1 MTRSLFLLP
10 LALAGAVQAQLTLT
24 PLTGRLGEGLQAPFG
39 FFDPQRGRVTLVGGH
54 GLFGPV
60 PRQLLQYEGLDGVE
74 LTTPS
79 PFPLRAYGATA
90 VDATGTVVLFGG
102 LNSDSSR
109 SDETWRWDPTLPGA
123 VLISG
128 LTTRPTPR
136 SHTAMA
142 MDHRSGAVVLFGGA
156 DAAGDL
162 GDTWLWRNGSWTQV
176 SPATSP
182 TPRSGHAMAFD
193 PTFGRV
199 VLFGGTSQS
208 TRLSDTWTFDGSN
221 WMTLPGTGPS
231 ARSGHVMA
239 LDEARGEV
247 VLVGGDI
254 GGSMDSGETWV
265 LRPGGWQQRA
275 GVLPGVVTGTNGT
288 LVFDARRQ
296 QLVHTGGRHNTV
308 LGWSSNNGT
317 RTWDG
322 TAWAPLGSTGQGVV
336 PDPYPSIRSEGMAAF
351 DQGRGRIVMFGGT
364 LYPTTV
370 VAETWEFG
378 DGVWAQRT
386 PPQSPSARRFG
397 AMAWGAG
404 ASWLFGGEN
413 ALGTVANNDLWRWD
427 GMRWT
432 IAPTAGTRPPARTF
446 ANMVFD
452 PLRNRLVL
460 YGGLDQGSNSLTD
473 AWEYDVAAGAWAPAS
488 GTPPSARFAPAMCWD
503 AARAIVLLH
512 GGQLPGTTVSRETW
526 AYDGRQWTLRN
537 NTGPALY
544 QHSMAF
550 DAARNR
556 VVVAGGFQHLQ
567 ETWEFDGRTWQPF
580 GNGPILAPILVYD
593 GERGQ
598 CVALSLLAGIGP
610 PASWN
615 GSAWSTI
622 APALSLGARASHSL
636 TPDPLRRVDVLV
648 GGIDGGVTT
657 GDWWDRNGQDWRRT
671 LPRHRLPARQ
681 DHAACW
687 LPVENKV
694 LVFGGRSAGNVR
706 LGDTWL
712 LDAAN
717 RDWIPIAGTGPSPRS
732 GHAMCL
738 EEATGSAV
746 LFGGDDGAAQNDTWA
761 FTRAT
766 GWSSV
771 SAFVRPPARTAHA
784 MAWYPPTGKLIV
796 FGGSGSGGLMNDT
809 WQFTSA
815 GAGWS
820 QVTTAHAPPARQGHV
835 LVYDP
840 LRARLVL
847 HGGFG
852 SGLVTLDDVWEYD
865 GSDWIQRTPE
875 TASPSLVNHAAVFD
889 AARGRVLFSSGA
901 PLSGLW
907 SNVDPAG
914 VGDPVAPLPLTYRTQ
929 PVVGNVFRLGFPVNG
944 VGVLYLAAGPA
955 TTPLFVLPPPLACR
969 NLQMFV
975 ALSLYLVTTGS
986 EVSLAIPGDPS
997 LVGAQFAFQALT
1009 RGNASCLTAT
1019 DALNAVLLAR

>member
-1 MTRSLFLLP
+1 MTRSLSFLA
-10 LALAGAVQAQLTLT
+10 LALAGAGRAQLTLT
-24 PLTGRLGEGLQAPFG
+24 PLNGRLSEGLQAPFG
-39 FFDPQRGRVTLVGGH
+39 FFDPQRGRVTLVGGN
-54 GLFGPV
+54 GLSGPV
-60 PRQLLQYEGLDGVE
+60 PRQLVQFEGVDGIE

-90 VDATGTVVLFGG
+90 VDATDTVILFGG
-102 LNSDSSR
+102 RNGDGSR
-109 SDETWRWDPTLPGA
+109 SDETWRWDPMLPGA
-123 VLISG
+123 VPISG
-128 LTTRPTPR
+128 LTSRPAPR

-142 MDHRSGAVVLFGGA
+142 LHRPSGAVVLFGGA
-156 DAAGDL
+156 DAAGDR
-162 GDTWLWRNGSWTQV
+162 GDTWLWRNGGWTQV
-176 SPATSP
+176 FPATSP
-182 TPRSGHAMAFD
+182 TPRSAHAMAFD
-193 PTFGRV
+193 PTSGRV

-208 TRLSDTWTFDGSN
+208 VRLSDTWTFDGSN
-221 WMTLPGTGPS
+221 WTTLPGTGPS

-275 GVLPGVVTGTNGT
+275 GVLPYIGTGTDGT
-288 LVFDARRQ
+288 LVFDVRRQ
-296 QLVHTGGRHNTV
+296 QLVHTGGRHNTFF
-308 LGWSSNNGT
+308 GWFPSQGT

-322 TAWAPLGSTGQGVV
+322 TAWALLGTNNRGVV
-336 PDPYPSIRSEGMAAF
+336 ADPYPSERSEVMAAF

-364 LYPTTV
+364 VYPTTV

-386 PPQSPSARRFG
+386 PPQSPSARHFG

-413 ALGTVANNDLWRWD
+413 ALGTVATNDLWRWD

-432 IAPTAGTRPPARTF
+432 IAPTTATRPLARTS
-446 ANMVFD
+446 ANMAFD

-473 AWEYDVAAGAWAPAS
+473 AWEYDVAAGTWAPAS

-503 AARAIVLLH
+503 PAHALVLLH

-526 AYDGRQWTLRN
+526 GYDGRQWTLRN
-537 NTGPALY
+537 NTGPARY

-550 DAARNR
+550 DAARSR
-556 VVVAGGFQHLQ
+556 LVVAGGFHYVQ
-567 ETWEFDGRTWQPF
+567 ETWEFDGRTWQSF
-580 GNGPILAPILVYD
+580 GNGPIVAPTLAYD
-593 GERGQ
+593 NERGQ
-598 CVALSLLAGIGP
+598 CVAVNLLAGFGLL
-610 PASWN
+610 SRWD
-615 GSAWSTI
+615 GSAWSAI
-622 APALSLGARASHSL
+622 AWAPSLGERAGHSL
-636 TPDPLRRVDVLV
+636 TYDPLRRVDVLV
-648 GGIDGGVTT
+648 GGVDGGATT
-657 GDWWDRNGQDWRRT
+657 GDWWDWDGQLWRRT
-671 LPRHRLPARQ
+671 LPVHRLPARQ

-706 LGDTWL
+706 LGDTGL

-717 RDWIPIAGTGPSPRS
+717 RDWIPFTGTGPSARS
-732 GHAMCL
+732 GHTMCL
-738 EEATGSAV
+738 EEATGRAV
-746 LFGGDDGAAQNDTWA
+746 LFGGDDGAATNDTWT

-766 GWSSV
+766 GWSAA

-809 WQFTSA
+809 WQFTST

-820 QVTTAHAPPARQGHV
+820 QVATVHAPPARQGHV
-835 LVYDP
+835 LAYDP
-840 LRARLVL
+840 VRARLVL

-852 SGLVTLDDVWEYD
+852 SGLVILDDVWEYD
-865 GSDWIQRTPE
+865 GSDWIRRTPE
-875 TASPSLVNHAAVFD
+875 TASPALLNHAAVFD
-889 AARGRVLFSSGA
+889 AARGRVLISTGS
-901 PLSGLW
+901 PLHWLW

-914 VGDPVAPLPLTYRTQ
+914 VGDPAAPLPLTYRTQ
-929 PVVGNVFRLGFPVNG
+929 PVVGNVFRLAFPVNG
-944 VGVLYLAAGPA
+944 AGLVYFAPGPV
-955 TTPLFVLPPPLACR
+955 TTPRLVLPPPLGCR
-969 NLQMFV
+969 NLRLFV
-975 ALSLYLVTTGS
+975 DLRLYVPTTAS
-986 EVSLAIPGDPS
+986 EIGLGVPADTS
-997 LVGAQFAFQALT
+997 LVSAQLTIQALT
-1009 RGNASCLTAT
+1009 LGGPSCLTAT
-1019 DALNAVLLAR
+1019 DALDAVLLAR